1 MVDTYNFDRRR
12 TDAGRVVRR
21 CGLSVIGGD
30 EHAAPPVSRANH
42 FQNGK
47 SCPAA
52 SPLRAASTARILT
65 AMSDEREDYG
75 DTLEA
80 QILADY
86 VTGGMTMID
95 ACAALG
101 IPLRTNYDRLKAN
114 PKFAA
119 LMDDARAAGFDA
131 IANGIRKVTR
141 GEEGHSSGDVKRDR
155 LIAEMDAKLLAK
167 WHPKKYGE
175 KLEIE
180 QKTAN
185 VSIPVGDDP
194 VAAARAYEQ
203 LLKG

>member
-1 MVDTYNFDRRR
+1 MAK
-12 TDAGRVVRR
+12 TD
-21 CGLSVIGGD
+21 
-30 EHAAPPVSRANH
+30 
-42 FQNGK
+42 
-47 SCPAA
+47 
-52 SPLRAASTARILT
+52 
-65 AMSDEREDYG
+65 DYG

-95 ACAALG
+95 ACATMG
-101 IPLRTNYDRLKAN
+101 IPLRTNYDRLNSKHN

-119 LMDDARAAGFDA
+119 MMDDARAKGFDA

-141 GEEGHSSGDVKRDR
+141 GEEGFSSGDVKRDR

-185 VSIPVGDDP
+185 VAIPVGNDP
-194 VAAARAYEQ
+194 VAAQRAYEA
-203 LLKG
+203 LVKGG

>member
-1 MVDTYNFDRRR
+1 MWP
-12 TDAGRVVRR
+12 A
-21 CGLSVIGGD
+21 
-30 EHAAPPVSRANH
+30 
-42 FQNGK
+42 
-47 SCPAA
+47 AA
-52 SPLRAASTARILT
+52 SPLRAARTASILT
-65 AMSDEREDYG
+65 DMSDERADYG

-95 ACAALG
+95 ACATMG

-141 GEEGHSSGDVKRDR
+141 GEAGHSSGDVKRDR

-185 VSIPVGDDP
+185 VAIPVGDDP

-203 LLKG
+203 LLKS

>member
-1 MVDTYNFDRRR
+1 MSK
-12 TDAGRVVRR
+12 TD
-21 CGLSVIGGD
+21 
-30 EHAAPPVSRANH
+30 
-42 FQNGK
+42 
-47 SCPAA
+47 
-52 SPLRAASTARILT
+52 
-65 AMSDEREDYG
+65 DYG

-80 QILADY
+80 QVLADY
-86 VTGGMTMID
+86 VTDGMTMID
-95 ACAALG
+95 ACATMR
-101 IPLRTNYDRLKAN
+101 IPLRTAYDRLKHN

-119 LMDDARAAGFDA
+119 LMEDARAAGFDA

-180 QKTAN
+180 QKSVN
-185 VSIPVGDDP
+185 VAIPVGNDP
-194 VAAARAYEQ
+194 IAAQKAYEA